1 MMLPNY
7 PHALTSLTTVVAVT
21 AGKVANENDDA
32 TALEVREIDV
42 PRTN

>member
-1 MMLPNY
+1 M
-7 PHALTSLTTVVAVT
+7 HSAVTTVVAS